1 MKKRLVTSLIP
12 CAVGL
17 CTLVAC
23 GGGDAPGGATADRLQ
38 GTVAVDGSST
48 VFPITEAVAE
58 ELGAVEPGIRVTVGV
73 SGTGGGFKKFAAG
86 ETDVNDAS
94 RPIKPSEI
102 ELAARSGIELIELPV
117 AYDGLSVVVHP
128 ENDWVDHLTVEELR
142 RIWQPDS
149 TVETWRD
156 VRPEWPAEEI
166 VLYAPGTDSGTFDY
180 FTEAINGKSGA
191 SRTDFTASE
200 DDNVIVQ
207 GVAGDRA
214 ALGYFGFAYY
224 EENRE
229 RVRVVPIDGGAG
241 PVTPSTVTIND
252 GSYSPLSRPIFIY
265 VALRSA
271 ERPEVQRFVEF
282 YLEHAA
288 ELAAEVGYVA
298 LPDDVYA
305 AARERFAQKATGT
318 AYVEGAEGKPIAE
331 LFRP

>member
-1 MKKRLVTSLIP
+1 VVNKENTW
-12 CAVGL
+12 
-17 CTLVAC
+17 
-23 GGGDAPGGATADRLQ
+23 ATC
-38 GTVAVDGSST
+38 
-48 VFPITEAVAE
+48 
-58 ELGAVEPGIRVTVGV
+58 
-73 SGTGGGFKKFAAG
+73 
-86 ETDVNDAS
+86 
-94 RPIKPSEI
+94 
-102 ELAARSGIELIELPV
+102 
-117 AYDGLSVVVHP
+117 
-128 ENDWVDHLTVEELR
+128 LTVEQLNKM
-142 RIWQPDS
+142 WGPDS
-149 TVETWRD
+149 TVDNWNQIDPSFPDEKLT
-156 VRPEWPAEEI
+156 
-166 VLYAPGTDSGTFDY
+166 LFGPGTDSGTFDY
-180 FTEAINGKSGA
+180 FTDVINGEEGA
-191 SRTDFTASE
+191 SRTDFTPSE
-200 DDNVIVQ
+200 DDNVIVK
-207 GVAGDRA
+207 GVEGTKGG
-214 ALGYFGFAYY
+214 LGYFGFTYF